1 MPVRITRACRP
12 VLALALVNVGLV
24 ACGSGTPTAPSS
36 LAASMSGAP
45 FGSAS
50 ESSPLPG
57 TASAARAAA
66 DSIKITQGT
75 LALQSLRPGTVT
87 LKGSRG
93 FKFEGYVQS
102 GNEPSNVCGPFN
114 PCEPGTTR
122 PFTATWV
129 GSDIPGTVRLQGDEF
144 AAGTDAGVYIDLTGV
159 FVAPAYV
166 ASTASVTVP
175 FTANGLLSPPGS
187 PIVPIPLT
195 GSGHVTFTLE
205 WQTAIGGWAIRYTSF
220 DFGGG
225 RPGGQG

>member
-1 MPVRITRACRP
+1 MALRITRAYRP
-12 VLALALVNVGLV
+12 VLSLALVNLGLV
-24 ACGSGTPTAPSS
+24 ACGSGPPTAPSP

-45 FGSAS
+45 VGPAS
-50 ESSPLPG
+50 GSSPLSG
-57 TASAARAAA
+57 TASAAGAGA

-93 FKFEGYVQS
+93 FRFEGYVQS

-114 PCEPGTTR
+114 PCAPGTTR
-122 PFTATWV
+122 PFAATWL

-144 AAGTDAGVYIDLTGV
+144 AAGTDASVYIDLTGI

-166 ASTASVTVP
+166 ADTASVTVP
-175 FTANGLLSPPGS
+175 FTATGVLSPPGS

-195 GSGHVTFTLE
+195 GRGHVTFTLE
-205 WQTAIGGWAIRYTSF
+205 WQTATGGWAIRYTSF

-225 RPGGQG
+225 RP